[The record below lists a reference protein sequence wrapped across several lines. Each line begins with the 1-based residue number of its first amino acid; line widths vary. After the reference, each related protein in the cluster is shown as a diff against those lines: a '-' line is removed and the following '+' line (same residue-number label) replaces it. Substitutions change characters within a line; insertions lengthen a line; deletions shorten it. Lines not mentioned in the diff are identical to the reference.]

1 MCHPQQGEICV
12 RNKYVGINA
21 TDINITKG
29 RYASVGAKLPFGV
42 GLEGLGEIVEVGDQV
57 KNLKAGQYVAY
68 MNSRVNSY
76 GEYVCISADEAY
88 PIPEPKPEY
97 LVLLV
102 SGASASIGLDK
113 CARIAAEDK
122 VLITA
127 AAGGAGHIAVQWAKA
142 AGCYVIGTSSSEEK
156 GKVLKDLGCDRV
168 INYKKEDLAEVLS
181 KEFPSGI
188 DIIWETIG
196 GKVFETC
203 VKNLAIKGRLIVVGG
218 ISSYKSE
225 DSFLP
230 KLDLSFLPE
239 LLLLKSASIHGFRRA
254 EYRDCFATYFKFMSE
269 SLEKEDLR
277 AVIDNGEKS
286 TGKEFYGLEG
296 IIDGVEYL
304 HSGKSI
310 GKVIA
315 RLY

>member
-1 MCHPQQGEICV
+1 
-12 RNKYVGINA
+12 
-21 TDINITKG
+21 
-29 RYASVGAKLPFGV
+29 
-42 GLEGLGEIVEVGDQV
+42 
-57 KNLKAGQYVAY
+57 

-76 GEYVCISADEAY
+76 GEYVCLSADEAY

-113 CARIAAEDK
+113 CARITAEDK

-142 AGCYVIGTSSSEEK
+142 AGCYVIGTCSSEEK
-156 GKVLKDLGCDRV
+156 EKVLKNLG
-168 INYKKEDLAEVLS
+168 L
-181 KEFPSGI
+181 
-188 DIIWETIG
+188 
-196 GKVFETC
+196 
-203 VKNLAIKGRLIVVGG
+203 KGRLIIVGG

-277 AVIDNGEKS
+277 GVIDNGEKS

-315 RLY
+315 RLC